1 MRRYGHLLLAA
12 VALALAAAAL
22 AACGGSSS
30 SSSASSADQKQ
41 ITDAIVTSGSTDNP
55 ANCTELET
63 QRFVEQNEG
72 ETGQAALDA
81 CRKGKNHADSI
92 VVTNVNVDGG
102 SATADAAIT
111 GSAFGGQKV
120 QISLVKDG
128 GQWKLDHL
136 DKFIDFD
143 RGAFDSALKQ
153 SLSTSTNSTTAAQ
166 TTCIT
171 ETLAKLSDEKIESI
185 VLSGDENELVSIITP
200 CFTGSNAPG

>member
-1 MRRYGHLLLAA
+1 MRRHGYLILAV
-12 VALALAAAAL
+12 VALALAAAGL
-22 AACGGSSS
+22 AACGGSSG
-30 SSSASSADQKQ
+30 SSSADEKQ

-72 ETGQAALDA
+72 QTGQAAIDA
-81 CRKGKNHADSI
+81 CKKGTNHADSI
-92 VVTNVNVDGG
+92 DVTNVKVDGD
-102 SATADAAIT
+102 SATAEAAIT

-143 RGAFDSALKQ
+143 RAAFDSALKE
-153 SLSTSTNSTTAAQ
+153 SLSTSSSSGTPAQ
-166 TTCIT
+166 TACIT
-171 ETLAKLSDEKIESI
+171 NALAKLSDEKMQSI
-185 VLSGDENELVSIITP
+185 VLSGDENQLVSIITP
-200 CFTGSNAPG
+200 CFTG

>member
-1 MRRYGHLLLAA
+1 MRRHGHLILAA

-30 SSSASSADQKQ
+30 SSADEKQ

-72 ETGQAALDA
+72 QTGQAAIDA
-81 CRKGKNHADSI
+81 CRKGTNHADSI
-92 VVTNVNVDGG
+92 DVTNVEVDAD
-102 SATADAAIT
+102 SATAEAAIT

-128 GQWKLDHL
+128 GKWKLDHL

-143 RGAFDSALKQ
+143 RAAFDSALKD
-153 SLSTSTNSTTAAQ
+153 SLSTSSSSTPAQ
-166 TTCIT
+166 TACIT
-171 ETLAKLSDEKIESI
+171 DTLAKLSDEKMQSI
-185 VLSGDENELVSIITP
+185 VLSGDENQLVAVITP
-200 CFTGSNAPG
+200 CFTG